1 MSGTRL
7 SSGGPLT
14 FSKKIFCP
22 DGVPGLKSPV
32 NGFSDQM
39 TDGAVGGTT
48 AAIFAGLTFRMTG
61 LGCGFTNSLMSG
73 AVLFER
79 RLLGINPKRAC
90 CYDEES
96 IRKFNLK
103 IVFMQK
109 QCVSSVP
116 SSD

>member
-1 MSGTRL
+1 MISADLELVSSTRL

-39 TDGAVGGTT
+39 IDGAAAGT
-48 AAIFAGLTFRMTG
+48 AAAMFAILTFRVTG
-61 LGCGFTNSLMSG
+61 LGCGFTNGLMSG
-73 AVLFER
+73 AVLFEQ

-90 CYDEES
+90 YYEEDS
-96 IRKFNLK
+96 I
-103 IVFMQK
+103 
-109 QCVSSVP
+109 
-116 SSD
+116 